1 MGLDILIKAL
11 DVWSEE
17 DRLSMNH
24 SVQEDINCLK
34 ENVLL
39 TAHAFIHISLGQYDG
54 FVYLLP
60 KQVTITQQ
68 PTIFRRKLTLLK
80 IL

>member
-24 SVQEDINCLK
+24 SVQEDINCSK

-60 KQVTITQQ
+60 KQVTIIQQ
-68 PTIFRRKLTLLK
+68 PTIFRGNLTLF
-80 IL
+80 